1 MRETLLRPDIS
12 DCNGH
17 REMAAWLLTCPFSA
31 MISDEAFIRRWLQ
44 MAGFREGLGYLDTIL
59 SILREDRRE
68 DGNLLHIMSFS
79 AANGRLWRVADGL
92 MPTDARGPDQ

>member
-1 MRETLLRPDIS
+1 MRDRLLRPDIA

-17 REMAAWLLTCPFSA
+17 REMAAWLLTCPFST

-44 MAGFREGLGYLDTIL
+44 IADFREGLGYLDTIL
-59 SILREDRRE
+59 SIMREDRRE

-79 AANGRLWRVADGL
+79 AANGRLWRVADGVGS
-92 MPTDARGPDQ
+92 DDEGRG